1 MRKALGTVAAL
12 AAVVALALPA
22 SAKDMGGKFGVGV
35 DQTLGGVTGLEL
47 KYFIGDFA
55 VSLEPGFDI
64 WAPDQG
70 DTAFG
75 LNIAIG
81 GVYYF
86 ARSDQANLGFGA
98 KVNMGYRNGAAM
110 STDKKADAS
119 FQANIELPLVMEYFF
134 TDHFAFH
141 VATGLLFAIVPEK
154 GAALHAPGQTTG
166 IVKSKPGESSGAPAA
181 AGAPSSSPK
190 GFGFSFGGGS
200 LVTSAGFTF
209 YF

>member
-1 MRKALGTVAAL
+1 MKRTSLALF
-12 AAVVALALPA
+12 AVVALFALPL

-55 VSLEPGFDI
+55 VSLEPQFAV
-64 WAPDQG
+64 WAPKHG
-70 DTAFG
+70 DNQFG
-75 LNIAIG
+75 LNIALG

-98 KVNMGYRNGAAM
+98 KVDMGYLNKAANGGGD
-110 STDKKADAS
+110 ST
-119 FQANIELPLVMEYFF
+119 FQANIELPLVMEYYFS
-134 TDHFAFH
+134 DHFAFH
-141 VATGLLFAIVPEK
+141 VSTGLLFAIVPEK
-154 GAALHAPGQTTG
+154 GAALSVPEQNGG
-166 IVKSKPGESSGAPAA
+166 LVSKGSAQ
-181 AGAPSSSPK
+181 

-200 LVTSAGFTF
+200 LISSAGFTF